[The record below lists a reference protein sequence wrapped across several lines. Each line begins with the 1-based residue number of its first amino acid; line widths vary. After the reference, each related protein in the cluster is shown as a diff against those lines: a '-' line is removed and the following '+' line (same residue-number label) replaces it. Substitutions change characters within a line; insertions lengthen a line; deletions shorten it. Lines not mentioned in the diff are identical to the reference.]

1 MGRELIWTIFLILNV
16 RNNFVDTLTQY
27 KMFCLIRK
35 CCFSGIQ
42 QAQMV
47 KMWIWEKKW
56 IFESQ
61 TPDLGPDLDGP
72 RACAG
77 FKKKFLSTYII
88 IVRIHN
94 IIVYLTRVLSITH
107 TFGCSPLFSPK
118 MAILKDFSHPPGWAK
133 SVQKIQILFF
143 FNKDNIK
150 FFYVYK
156 HTFTP

>member
-1 MGRELIWTIFLILNV
+1 MGQELIWTIFLTLNV
-16 RNNFVDTLTQY
+16 RNNFVDTLPQY
-27 KMFCLIRK
+27 KMFCLIKK

-61 TPDLGPDLDGP
+61 TPDFGARFRWSA
-72 RACAG
+72 RARRIQK
-77 FKKKFLSTYII
+77 FFLSTYII

-118 MAILKDFSHPPGWAK
+118 MAILKDFSHPPWVG
-133 SVQKIQILFF
+133 KIGSKNSNTFF
-143 FNKDNIK
+143 FQQR
-150 FFYVYK
+150 
-156 HTFTP
+156 